1 MREGSEFE
9 PADLEQLSE
18 RIDTIR
24 RALAAVVVGQEQVVD
39 QILTALFTGG
49 HVLLE
54 GVPGVAKTLIA
65 RGVAAATGLQ
75 FRRIQFTPDLMPADI
90 VGTNVFEFQAGRFR
104 LQKGPVFT
112 QVLLA
117 DEINRTPP
125 KTQAALL
132 EAMAEGQV
140 TIDGET
146 HALAEPFF
154 VMATQNP
161 LEHEGTYPLPEAQ
174 LDRFLMKVLVG
185 YPDADDEV
193 RIYQRFLDGTL
204 DLLPR
209 EVGIQ
214 AVLAAEDVAAARGV
228 LGRVH
233 VEEKVLVYVRT
244 IVEATRASRHLSFGA
259 SPRAGM
265 ALIACGRTRAALDG
279 RDYVIPDD
287 VKGMAPPVLR
297 HRLLPTPEAEL
308 EGRDA
313 EKVLEEILDETEVPR

>member
-1 MREGSEFE
+1 MSDMEEGRG
-9 PADLEQLSE
+9 PDLEQLSDRVGRVRE
-18 RIDTIR
+18 
-24 RALAAVVVGQEQVVD
+24 ALGTVVVGQDEVVEE
-39 QILTALFTGG
+39 ILTALFTGG

-65 RGVAAATGLQ
+65 RGVAAALGLE

-90 VGTNVFEFQAGRFR
+90 VGTNVFEFQSGRFR

-132 EAMAEGQV
+132 EAMAEGHV

-174 LDRFLMKVLVG
+174 LDRFLMKVLVD
-185 YPDADDEV
+185 YPGRDEEV
-193 RIYQRFLDGTL
+193 RIYQRFLEGTL
-204 DLLPR
+204 HLLPR
-209 EVGIQ
+209 DVGLEPVLEPGDVQ
-214 AVLAAEDVAAARGV
+214 AVRGS

-233 VEEKVLVYVRT
+233 VEEGLLGYVRSL
-244 IVEATRASRHLSFGA
+244 VEATRASRHLSFGA

-265 ALIACGRTRAALDG
+265 ALIAAARTRAALDG

-287 VKGMAPPVLR
+287 IKRMARPVMR

-308 EGRDA
+308 EGLDA
-313 EKVLEEILDETEVPR
+313 EKVLGRVLDEVEVPR